1 MADKLFHFV
10 TASCNLKN
18 REQNSLEGMFR
29 IPLMEEGCNIYRWNS
44 VINREKI
51 LCKVTLDSPFTVV
64 IDV

>member
-1 MADKLFHFV
+1 MAYKLFHFI

-18 REQNSLEGMFR
+18 REQNSLEGMFS
-29 IPLMEEGCNIYRWNS
+29 ILLMEEGCSMYRSNS

-51 LCKVTLDSPFTVV
+51 LCNVTLDSPFDVV